1 MACAKSVRPK
11 RKTALDNIKYIVDF
25 GTLGL
30 LLFMSILAVA
40 YAIER
45 LIFFR
50 NIDYRAFK
58 TKNQIERAS
67 TKNLTLISLIG
78 SNAPYIGL
86 LGTVGGIMVVFYE
99 IGLSGGQIDTSKII
113 IGLALALKVT
123 AAGLIVAIPS
133 TMIYAGLM
141 RKVDIAISE
150 WEDEITEES

>member
-1 MACAKSVRPK
+1 M
-11 RKTALDNIKYIVDF
+11 DNIKYIVDF

-30 LLFMSILAVA
+30 LLFMSILALG

-50 NIDYRAFK
+50 NIDYKIFK
-58 TKNQIERAS
+58 TKNQIERAT
-67 TKNLTLISLIG
+67 TKNLTAISLIG

-133 TMIYAGLM
+133 TMIYGGLM

-150 WEDEITEES
+150 WEDEIVKED